1 MNDNDATFVRDSFFA
16 TIAFSVLV
24 LLALFLA
31 ALWWGHGG
39 ALTCALLAMGAAYLS
54 QSFATNAVVVPKLA
68 LPALALQLASAL
80 LWVIGFLLLAPWR
93 A

>member
-1 MNDNDATFVRDSFFA
+1 MNDDDATFTRDSFFA

-31 ALWWGHGG
+31 ALWWGDG
-39 ALTCALLAMGAAYLS
+39 AAMTFALLAMGAAYVS
-54 QSFATNAVVVPKLA
+54 QSLATNARAVPVLM
-68 LPALALQLASAL
+68 LPALGMQLASAL